1 MTDIYN
7 IYVPFGLLNDE
18 TKAALR
24 GHRDRGGKIE
34 SFRGV
39 DAGWQVENW
48 PSLHDDSVTFR
59 AVKR

>member
-1 MTDIYN
+1 MTDIYD
-7 IYVPFGLLNDE
+7 ISVPFGLLNDE
-18 TKAALR
+18 TKDALR
-24 GHRDRGGKIE
+24 DHRNRGGKVV

-48 PSLHDDSVTFR
+48 PSLHDDSITYR